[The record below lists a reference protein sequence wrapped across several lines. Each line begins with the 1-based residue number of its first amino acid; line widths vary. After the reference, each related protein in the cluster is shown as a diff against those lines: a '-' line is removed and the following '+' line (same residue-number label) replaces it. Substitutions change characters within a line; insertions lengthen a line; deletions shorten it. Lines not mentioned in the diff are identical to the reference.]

1 MVLSTILFTFI
12 ISVTNTRKKTRNVE
26 EQEEERA
33 LIALHHYQH
42 K

>member
-1 MVLSTILFTFI
+1 MSATI
-12 ISVTNTRKKTRNVE
+12 TRKKTRNVE
-26 EQEEERA
+26 EQEEKRA